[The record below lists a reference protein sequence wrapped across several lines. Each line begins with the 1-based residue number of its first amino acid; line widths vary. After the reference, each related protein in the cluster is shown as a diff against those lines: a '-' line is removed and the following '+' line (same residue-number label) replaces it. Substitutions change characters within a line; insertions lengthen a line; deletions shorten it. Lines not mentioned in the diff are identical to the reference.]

1 MKHAITDTTA
11 AEILDG
17 IPDFRPLAPWWGGD
31 LQTLRNFI
39 AARRGFRPEIA
50 AERLYLEM
58 HDGSGDRLA
67 GALTRAPGTG
77 SPLVVLIHGLS
88 GCEGSMN
95 MIHAA
100 RYHASQGRSVLRL
113 NLRGAGPSRS
123 TCQGDYH
130 AGCSRDLADALT
142 SLAALDRDLV
152 ANGILLSG
160 VSLGGSLVIKFLAE
174 YGGDFDIRAAATIST
189 PLDLAE
195 ACRSVMRRR
204 NAPYH
209 HWLLSRMKANC
220 LRDNMADAAQATLDK
235 VRSLFEFDD
244 GFLAP
249 QFGYPGAEAYY
260 EDAKAL
266 NYLGRVRVPTLLIHA
281 RNDPWIP
288 VAPYLSHD
296 WSDNPALSVL
306 LPRSGGHVG
315 FHDGHEDQAGWHDR
329 CAARFFDAH

>member
-1 MKHAITDTTA
+1 MS
-11 AEILDG
+11 
-17 IPDFRPLAPWWGGD
+17 
-31 LQTLRNFI
+31 
-39 AARRGFRPEIA
+39 RRA
-50 AERLYLEM
+50 
-58 HDGSGDRLA
+58 
-67 GALTRAPGTG
+67 
-77 SPLVVLIHGLS
+77 
-88 GCEGSMN
+88 
-95 MIHAA
+95 
-100 RYHASQGRSVLRL
+100 
-113 NLRGAGPSRS
+113 RGAGRARS
-123 TCQGDYH
+123 PCRGDYH
-130 AGCSRDLADALT
+130 AGCSRDLADAVE
-142 SLAALDRDLV
+142 SLGRLEPDLV
-152 ANGILLSG
+152 ARGILLSG

-174 YGGDFDIRAAATIST
+174 YGSDFDIRAAATIST
-189 PLDLAE
+189 PLDLAD

-220 LRDNMADAAQATLDK
+220 LRENMADTALAALEQ

-266 NYLGRVRVPTLLIHA
+266 NYLDRVKVPTLLIHA

-296 WSDNPALSVL
+296 WSGNPALSVL

-315 FHDGHEDQAGWHDR
+315 FHDGREEEATWHDR
-329 CAARFFDAH
+329 CAGRFFDAH